1 MKLQELSKKP
11 QLVKLVIDKESLV
24 EKYGEQLEFYMYDRQ
39 PLHVYSRIAKSSQSE
54 DIGDYL
60 EMLLDII
67 LNEDGTPVMTDDSLL
82 PLDLMTEAMV
92 LIGQHLG
99 K

>member
-1 MKLQELSKKP
+1 MKLSELSKKP
-11 QLVKLVIDKESLV
+11 ELIKLTIDKKDLV
-24 EKYGEQLEFYMYDRQ
+24 EKYGETLDFYMYDRQ

-60 EMLLDII
+60 IMLMDVM
-67 LNEDGTPVMTDDSLL
+67 LNADGTTVMTEESLL
-82 PLDLMTEAMV
+82 PLDLMTEAMT
-92 LIGQHLG
+92 LIAQHLG

>member
-1 MKLQELSKKP
+1 MKLSELSKKP
-11 QLVKLVIDKESLV
+11 ELIKLTIDKKDLV
-24 EKYGEQLEFYMYDRQ
+24 EKYGETLDFYMYDRQ

-60 EMLLDII
+60 IMLMDVM
-67 LNEDGTPVMTDDSLL
+67 LNADGTTVMDEESLL
-82 PLDLMTEAMV
+82 PLDLMTEAMT
-92 LIGQHLG
+92 LIAQHLG